1 MTSCGWLWIYAG
13 LVLALL
19 ELATPGF
26 ILCFFGLA
34 AATVGALRF
43 VFGEAFDMTWQLAA
57 FSALSILYIVLLR
70 RYLKRVFMG
79 EKNEGAA
86 ALTDEFVGRA
96 GEVTVAID
104 PPQTGRVMIGDAE
117 WTATADAPVAA
128 GTAVTVVAQK
138 NLTMTVRPAAAP

>member
-34 AATVGALRF
+34 AATVGVLRF

-57 FSALSILYIVLLR
+57 FSVLSILYIVLLR
-70 RYLKRVFMG
+70 RFLKKIFVG
-79 EKNEGAA
+79 EKEGASG
-86 ALTDEFVGRA
+86 LKSEFVGRA
-96 GEVTVAID
+96 GRVTEAVE
-104 PPQTGRVMIGDAE
+104 PPKTGRVLIGDAE
-117 WTATADAPVAA
+117 WTATADAPLAA
-128 GTAVTVVAQK
+128 GTDVQIVAQQ
-138 NLTMTVRPAAAP
+138 NLTMKVEAL